1 VKIVHGTLETL
12 IPLLFQI
19 DLFVVMAFESK
30 IPQNGFG
37 RLFMDI
43 IVRHQK
49 EKFGNTFFSWRFTP
63 HPHPN
68 ASSNANGK
76 IIKLLRRRVGTSLN
90 TFENI
95 FGHIVGT

>member
-1 VKIVHGTLETL
+1 MVTLIRVLIKKGFPTRIDGNNRVKIVHGTLETL

-19 DLFVVMAFESK
+19 DLLVVIAFESK
-30 IPQNGFG
+30 ILQNGFG

-63 HPHPN
+63 PQC
-68 ASSNANGK
+68 
-76 IIKLLRRRVGTSLN
+76 
-90 TFENI
+90 
-95 FGHIVGT
+95 